1 MQRWGGYCTCPN
13 GQKYG
18 VGAYISCA
26 DKGGSLA
33 CEGGTMSECFKRVDT
48 KWGVRE
54 AERAQEWSGE
64 CGAGGASGR
73 SRRGCGVGASEGAG
87 RGVSEQI
94 ARTHAPVALRL
105 AVSVAVSA
113 NPRRHLAL

>member
-48 KWGVRE
+48 KWGIRKVQC
-54 AERAQEWSGE
+54 ATSCVSGGTDSH
-64 CGAGGASGR
+64 CISL
-73 SRRGCGVGASEGAG
+73 V
-87 RGVSEQI
+87 
-94 ARTHAPVALRL
+94 
-105 AVSVAVSA
+105 
-113 NPRRHLAL
+113 